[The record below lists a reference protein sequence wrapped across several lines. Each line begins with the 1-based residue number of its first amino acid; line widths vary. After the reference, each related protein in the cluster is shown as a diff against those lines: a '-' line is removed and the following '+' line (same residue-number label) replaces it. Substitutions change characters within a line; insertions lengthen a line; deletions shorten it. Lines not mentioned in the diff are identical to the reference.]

1 MKGTGQMKKI
11 NTTPL
16 ALLFIIIAIVGN
28 TVVAQAPNGNLCVIT
43 NSKGSPTELKL
54 TELMAVMKGEK
65 QRWNDGT
72 KISIALMKT
81 STQVGEATSKKIYGM
96 TGDELN
102 KFWLALVFQGKAKAP
117 MFFSSTIELETY
129 VQITPGAIG
138 IIEES
143 GQVKLKPISVDG
155 KKSF

>member
-1 MKGTGQMKKI
+1 MKKI
-11 NTTPL
+11 NTAVTAILFCFLAMNCIIVFAQTPM
-16 ALLFIIIAIVGN
+16 A
-28 TVVAQAPNGNLCVIT
+28 NLCVISNT
-43 NSKGSPTELKL
+43 KGAPSELKR

-81 STQVGEATSKKIYGM
+81 STTTGEITSKKVYGM

-117 MFFSSTIELETY
+117 MFFNSALELETY

-138 IIEES
+138 VLEDSPQIK
-143 GQVKLKPISVDG
+143 QKAVSVDG